1 MERLT
6 IKYEGLFTPKKACTI
21 DRFGEADDCDS
32 CDVICDSTHGSDC
45 ANCVIQE
52 CFTRLGEYEN
62 TGLTPAEIME
72 LKERD
77 TAKVLEGVLEEIN
90 KLKSECLSGKY
101 GTGYKSGALDMA
113 NAIKDIIRKHLS
125 RENDPEITRCSRDND
140 GWIPVERGLPE
151 VFGKYWATIR
161 YSDGRISEPIVA
173 DFRGV
178 KRKYVVDTPNGREYE
193 TWGIDSAFHGGRVIA
208 WRPYRIPE
216 PYRTERSDNHDGE

>member
-62 TGLTPAEIME
+62 TGLTPEEIRE

-77 TAKVLEGVLEEIN
+77 TAMEIN
-90 KLKSECLSGKY
+90 EIHVDEYYCPACGAENNCDQGVVEDYFCPRCGQRLKE
-101 GTGYKSGALDMA
+101 
-113 NAIKDIIRKHLS
+113 
-125 RENDPEITRCSRDND
+125 REN
-140 GWIPVERGLPE
+140 
-151 VFGKYWATIR
+151 
-161 YSDGRISEPIVA
+161 
-173 DFRGV
+173 
-178 KRKYVVDTPNGREYE
+178 
-193 TWGIDSAFHGGRVIA
+193 
-208 WRPYRIPE
+208 
-216 PYRTERSDNHDGE
+216 